1 MAYTTINKSSNYI
14 STKLY
19 TGTGS
24 SQSITGVGFQPDMN
38 WHKTRT
44 TSGYNHCIVDAVR
57 GPTKFIRP
65 NLTNSEDTY
74 TGSFT
79 SFDSDGFS
87 VGADG
92 SNGETNK
99 SGDSFVSWNWKAG
112 TSSGITAGSQTI
124 YPGAYSINTT
134 AGFGIYKYL
143 GNGTAGATISH
154 GLGVTPKM
162 IFFKKLDGSA
172 NWVVQSPL
180 LGNKVQL
187 VLNDDSTENTD
198 SRLGESDDWSNSV
211 FTLGTYGDMNENGGS
226 YVAYCFAEKTGYS
239 KFGSYTGNGSTD
251 GPFCYT
257 GFRPDFLIVKR
268 IDTANDWN
276 MQDTKRSL
284 NGEDK
289 ILQANNNDNEKVDQ
303 GYEIDKLSNGFK
315 CRASGSETNYNGGT
329 YIYMAFGQSIV
340 GSNNVPATA
349 R

>member
-1 MAYTTINKSSNYI
+1 MAYTTINKSGDYFN
-14 STKLY
+14 TKLY

-44 TSGYNHCIVDAVR
+44 TSGYNHCFVDAVR
-57 GPTKFIRP
+57 GPTKFLRP
-65 NLTNSEDTY
+65 NLSNSEDTY
-74 TGSFT
+74 TGSFV

-99 SGDSFVSWNWKAG
+99 SGDSFVLWNWKANG
-112 TSSGITAGSQTI
+112 TGSSNTDGTITSTV
-124 YPGAYSINTT
+124 SVNTT
-134 AGFGIYKYL
+134 AGFSIVKYV
-143 GNGTAGATISH
+143 GNTVAGATVGH
-154 GLGVTPKM
+154 GLGAVPSVIM
-162 IFFKKLDGSA
+162 IKQTTGSTNWTVYHKGLGSHAKYLYLDASNAETIDSGNFDNVPTSSA
-172 NWVVQSPL
+172 FL
-180 LGNKVQL
+180 LG
-187 VLNDDSTENTD
+187 
-198 SRLGESDDWSNSV
+198 SNSGV
-211 FTLGTYGDMNENGGS
+211 NAASGSTYI
-226 YVAYCFAEKTGYS
+226 AYCFAEKAGYS

-303 GYEIDKLSNGFK
+303 GYSIDKLSNGFK
-315 CRASGSETNYNGGT
+315 CRASGTETNADGGT

>member
-1 MAYTTINKSSNYI
+1 MAYTTINKSGNYI

-19 TGTGS
+19 NGTGS

-57 GPTKFIRP
+57 GPTKFLRP
-65 NLTNSEDTY
+65 NLSNDEDTY
-74 TGSFT
+74 TGSFV

-99 SGDSFVSWNWKAG
+99 SGDSFVSWNWKANG
-112 TSSGITAGSQTI
+112 TGSSNTDGTI
-124 YPGAYSINTT
+124 SSTVSANTT
-134 AGFGIYKYL
+134 AGFSIVKYV
-143 GNGTAGATISH
+143 GNTVAGATVGH
-154 GLGVTPKM
+154 GLGAVPSVIM
-162 IFFKKLDGSA
+162 IKQTTGSTNWTVYHKGLGSHAKYLYLDASNAETTDSGNFDNVPTSS
-172 NWVVQSPL
+172 VFL
-180 LGNKVQL
+180 LG
-187 VLNDDSTENTD
+187 
-198 SRLGESDDWSNSV
+198 SNSGV
-211 FTLGTYGDMNENGGS
+211 NAASGSTYI
-226 YVAYCFAEKTGYS
+226 AYCFAEKTGYS

-251 GPFCYT
+251 GPFNYT

-289 ILQANNNDNEKVDQ
+289 ILQANNNDNEKVNG
-303 GYEIDKLSNGFK
+303 GYLIDKLSNGFK
-315 CRASGSETNYNGGT
+315 CRASGTETNANGGT

-340 GSNNVPATA
+340 GSNNIPATA

>member
-44 TSGYNHCIVDAVR
+44 TSGYNHCFVDAVR
-57 GPTKFIRP
+57 GPTKFLRP
-65 NLTNSEDTY
+65 NLSNSEDTY
-74 TGSFT
+74 TGSFV

-99 SGDSFVSWNWKAG
+99 SGDSFVSWNWKANG
-112 TSSGITAGSQTI
+112 TGSSNTDGTITSTV
-124 YPGAYSINTT
+124 SVNTT
-134 AGFGIYKYL
+134 AGFSIVKYV
-143 GNGTAGATISH
+143 GNTVAGATVGH
-154 GLGVTPKM
+154 GLGAVPSVIM
-162 IFFKKLDGSA
+162 IKQTTGSTNWTVYHKGLGSHAKYLYLDASNGETTDSG
-172 NWVVQSPL
+172 NFDNVPTSSTFL
-180 LGNKVQL
+180 LG
-187 VLNDDSTENTD
+187 
-198 SRLGESDDWSNSV
+198 SNSGV
-211 FTLGTYGDMNENGGS
+211 NAASGSTYI
-226 YVAYCFAEKTGYS
+226 AYCFAEKAGYS

-303 GYEIDKLSNGFK
+303 GYSIDKLSNGFK
-315 CRASGSETNYNGGT
+315 CRASGTETNADGGT